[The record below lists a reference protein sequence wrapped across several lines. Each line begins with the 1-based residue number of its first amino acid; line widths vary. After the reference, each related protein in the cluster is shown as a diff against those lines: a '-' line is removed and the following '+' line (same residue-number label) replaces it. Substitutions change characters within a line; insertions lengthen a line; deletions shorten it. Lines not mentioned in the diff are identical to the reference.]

1 MTGFLASLHSKSRV
15 LTLVDGFVGP
25 NPGMLTAKLS
35 GEAVGLCTIV
45 RLRRVLLETWELA
58 RIKRMGRRVL
68 SQ

>member
-45 RLRRVLLETWELA
+45 RVKAGAFGDLGVS
-58 RIKRMGRRVL
+58 KN
-68 SQ
+68 